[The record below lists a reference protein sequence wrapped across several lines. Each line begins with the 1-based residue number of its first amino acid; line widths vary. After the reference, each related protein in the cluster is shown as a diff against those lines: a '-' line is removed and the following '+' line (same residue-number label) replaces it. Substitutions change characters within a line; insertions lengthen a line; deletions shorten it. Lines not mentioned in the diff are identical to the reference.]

1 MKVVILAGGYG
12 SRLDEETNKIP
23 KPLVKINNIPI
34 IVHIMKIF
42 SHYGFNDFIILTG
55 YKSELIKDY
64 FLNFNKNN
72 YNVKINLKKN
82 TYNFFKEAP
91 DWKINIVYTGLNT
104 MTGGRLKK
112 IQKYI
117 LDENFLMTYGDGI
130 CDLPINKLVEFHK
143 KHKKLA
149 TVTAVEPPGRYGVLK
164 INKNTVSSFEE
175 KISFSNFYIN
185 GGFFVLNKGIF
196 KYIKDNKTIWEE
208 TPMKN
213 LVKKNQ
219 LAAFKYKGFWKS
231 MDTLK
236 DKRELEKIF
245 LNKNF
250 FLNKM

>member
-91 DWKINIVYTGLNT
+91 DWKINIVY
-104 MTGGRLKK
+104 
-112 IQKYI
+112 I
-117 LDENFLMTYGDGI
+117 LMI
-130 CDLPINKLVEFHK
+130 
-143 KHKKLA
+143 
-149 TVTAVEPPGRYGVLK
+149 
-164 INKNTVSSFEE
+164 
-175 KISFSNFYIN
+175 
-185 GGFFVLNKGIF
+185 
-196 KYIKDNKTIWEE
+196 
-208 TPMKN
+208 
-213 LVKKNQ
+213 
-219 LAAFKYKGFWKS
+219 
-231 MDTLK
+231 
-236 DKRELEKIF
+236 
-245 LNKNF
+245 
-250 FLNKM
+250 